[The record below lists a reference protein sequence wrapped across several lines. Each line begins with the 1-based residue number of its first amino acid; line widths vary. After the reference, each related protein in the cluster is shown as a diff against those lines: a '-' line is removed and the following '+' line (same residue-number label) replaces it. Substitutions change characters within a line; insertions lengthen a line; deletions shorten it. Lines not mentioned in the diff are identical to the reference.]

1 MNTEKKNT
9 NIYFELSTELGICSA
24 IAYSVLRNS
33 MDLNKKYNNREF
45 FKRGSWWTRQTIKD
59 VKKSMPNYC
68 IKSITMHVNK
78 LVELGYLI
86 KDYLGHCAYDHTSWY
101 TIGPKGII
109 MENPELSNSANA
121 PTEFGREELE
131 YKAKLLQ
138 NSYKQQEH
146 QKASAAKRAQRR
158 IKNAQERA
166 KRANEPKRPVGR
178 PRIHPKYTG
187 PKRPRGRPKGSGKNQ
202 KNNAIVKSSPTITV
216 VKEEKPKN
224 KMEQKMDIATQ
235 LTQPRSTAVPVRRL
249 INNGKLSF
257 NSFAIPMEV
266 VLLKEEDLQ
275 DKNNTDVPA
284 MTKGDTVVS
293 GSIDISY
300 NRIVDVG
307 LVPYNT
313 KYITNEPNILEAY
326 TLRQI
331 IQGYDVPTIHE
342 RDLETALLL
351 VEDRYYMNFR
361 KEIHNFPIN
370 KQSITKYN
378 YYFTVVPGDLNNPV
392 KSFFNVEHIKD
403 LNKQISIPLEQQ
415 VHIVLNYP
423 KFFKIR
429 EALVLMF
436 AMAYSPYLTFKIR
449 EKIWDKRRQ
458 LITEFRNDVEREL
471 RSNKDKVNGFINFH
485 KACTYLDDH
494 NRIKEFL
501 FELNRKN
508 QIDMDNKRNFIVK
521 FTEDFKNTESYTI
534 AANTVKCMR
543 KHVENLR
550 TTSEVVYT
558 AMDFILSRGYRKF
571 DISKLNIF
579 EWMKEM
585 YKDQPNTQN
594 YSAFSHALDKFS
606 KELNSAWCTSGIL
619 SEYTIPS
626 FSSPTFTKN
635 ENADKNVRKLI
646 GVIRDIFGASRDLRK
661 VCNRSRHLIT
671 KANKGRRCGIRT
683 YDKPFYESTFEKSI
697 KYIGRFW
704 KPKFPKEFGLDFER
718 CTNTS
723 FFDPNSILNKIYK
736 PC

>member
-9 NIYFELSTELGICSA
+9 NIYFELSTEVGICSA

-59 VKKSMPNYC
+59 LKKSMPNYC

-101 TIGPKGII
+101 TIGPKGVI

-131 YKAKLLQ
+131 YKVKLLQ
-138 NSYKQQEH
+138 NSYKQQER
-146 QKASAAKRAQRR
+146 QKVSAAKRAQRR
-158 IKNAQERA
+158 IENAQERA

-202 KNNAIVKSSPTITV
+202 KNNAIVKSSPNITTI
-216 VKEEKPKN
+216 KEEKPKN

-284 MTKGDTVVS
+284 MTKVETPWYNNKVVP
-293 GSIDISY
+293 Y
-300 NRIVDVG
+300 NRSVDVG

-313 KYITNEPNILEAY
+313 KYITNEPNILESY
-326 TLRQI
+326 SLKQI
-331 IQGYDVPTIHE
+331 IQGFDVPTQFE
-342 RDLETALLL
+342 KDLEMAMLL

-361 KEIHNFPIN
+361 TECHNYPIN
-370 KQSITKYN
+370 KQAINKYN
-378 YYFTVVPGDLNNPV
+378 YYFTVDPEKLNDPV
-392 KSFFNVEHIKD
+392 DSFFNVEHIKRMH
-403 LNKQISIPLEQQ
+403 QIQIPLEQQ
-415 VHIVLNYP
+415 VHIVLKYP

-429 EALVLMF
+429 EAFVLMF
-436 AMAYSPYLTFKIR
+436 AMAYSPYLTFETR
-449 EKIWDKRRQ
+449 QKIWNKRRE

-471 RSNKDKVNGFINFH
+471 RNDKGRINGIINFDKVCEIIADENG
-485 KACTYLDDH
+485 TLD
-494 NRIKEFL
+494 KL
-501 FELNRKN
+501 FTELNFKD
-508 QIDMDNKRNFIVK
+508 QIVFDKESKNFIVK
-521 FTEDFKNTESYTI
+521 FSDNFKNSESY
-534 AANTVKCMR
+534 APVKNILKKFSR
-543 KHVENLR
+543 NVNQIYS
-550 TTSEVVYT
+550 TSKFF
-558 AMDFILSRGYRKF
+558 ADSILFLINRGFRLF
-571 DISKLNIF
+571 DSKKLNILRYF
-579 EWMKEM
+579 E
-585 YKDQPNTQN
+585 DQYREKPTP
-594 YSAFSHALDKFS
+594 SSHSPLLKTIFYFHKQMRVS
-606 KELNSAWCTSGIL
+606 WGTSGL
-619 SEYTIPS
+619 LGRYVFPTLE
-626 FSSPTFTKN
+626 SPTFTK
-635 ENADKNVRKLI
+635 EKHLNAKMDCIDKLLGGI
-646 GVIRDIFGASRDLRK
+646 LYMSRDLRK
-661 VCNRSRHLIT
+661 MRGAYEMT
-671 KANKGRRCGIRT
+671 KANKNRRKGLPEMLKTANNAIR
-683 YDKPFYESTFEKSI
+683 K
-697 KYIGRFW
+697 FW
-704 KPKFPKEFGLDFER
+704 KPNFPQEFGLDFVR
-718 CTNTS
+718 CTNLVPT
-723 FFDPNSILNKIYK
+723 DYVNIYRDCR